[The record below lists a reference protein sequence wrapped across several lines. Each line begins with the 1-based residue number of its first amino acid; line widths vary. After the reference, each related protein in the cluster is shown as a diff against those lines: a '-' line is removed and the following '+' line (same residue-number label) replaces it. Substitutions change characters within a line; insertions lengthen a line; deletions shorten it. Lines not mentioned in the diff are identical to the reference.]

1 MVILIVGSPH
11 DKTIRHTIDRARRR
25 GVPYRYFD
33 ILRFLRKGSYSWDF
47 RARSGQLR
55 CGGERLDLPD
65 PAISAL
71 YLRLVDIAERVPVE
85 ERDGVRVRM
94 RVLVQALRGVET
106 MVVNRPGRDMSNWAK
121 GYHQQLLAQC
131 GFAVPRTLVTNEE
144 AAARAFLAEVPS
156 VVFKGASGVKTIAS
170 EFMADRYPR
179 LSLLQT
185 SPVFFQERIV
195 GADVRTHLIGDSH
208 ISERIESSGVNYQF
222 DGGHKTFEPMTVPDN
237 IAERC
242 RVYQAMSGL
251 TFIGFDFMVTPDG
264 EYFALEA
271 NPLPGYD
278 SYDRRLGFSISDALL
293 GLLSSG
299 AAASS

>member
-131 GFAVPRTLVTNEE
+131 GFTVPRTLVTNEE

-156 VVFKGASGVKTIAS
+156 VVFKGARAGSRRSHRNSRPTGIRGSVCSRQVRCFFRS
-170 EFMADRYPR
+170 E
-179 LSLLQT
+179 
-185 SPVFFQERIV
+185 
-195 GADVRTHLIGDSH
+195 
-208 ISERIESSGVNYQF
+208 
-222 DGGHKTFEPMTVPDN
+222 
-237 IAERC
+237 
-242 RVYQAMSGL
+242 
-251 TFIGFDFMVTPDG
+251 
-264 EYFALEA
+264 
-271 NPLPGYD
+271 
-278 SYDRRLGFSISDALL
+278 LL
-293 GLLSSG
+293 GLMFVRT
-299 AAASS
+299 